1 MSDTETCVTDQLDA
15 EMKAV
20 LLRVSRSI
28 EGMRRRD
35 PSASVTRIDI
45 TALNPTADG
54 LDLAMQELAW
64 LHHYPEISKEDD
76 RTIITVA
83 F

>member
-1 MSDTETCVTDQLDA
+1 MPDMEACDASHLDD

-35 PSASVTRIDI
+35 PSASATRIDL
-45 TALNPTADG
+45 TSLNPTAEVMA
-54 LDLAMQELAW
+54 LAMRELTW
-64 LHHYPEISKEDD
+64 LHHYPELLEEGERRIL
-76 RTIITVA
+76 TVA